1 MKGMVKLLLLSFLS
15 FTIFYG
21 VGCAGSKP
29 KPTPVAG
36 QEAVEPDNGAPEDE
50 IEKLLGLDES
60 GGNQADTQSQPAAE
74 EQQEEDDLLKL
85 LEGNQN
91 NQPNV
96 QNDASA
102 NTPTTP
108 SAPNAQRRLQQLEQ
122 QVRNLQRQVEQQK
135 QTIARLNAQLLA
147 KEEEIRQ
154 LKEQNTAQGQMA
166 FSYDGNYESQYKQA
180 LDLFHN
186 RQYQQ
191 AIQVFQQLVNQNPN
205 HPLADN
211 AQYWIGESY
220 FALGQYQKAIIEFE
234 KVFLFDQSNKND
246 YAQYKLGLC
255 YYLLGN
261 KQRARAEFQ
270 KLIDRY
276 PRSEL
281 VAKARR
287 YLQKIS

>member
-1 MKGMVKLLLLSFLS
+1 MKGMVKLLLVILFSITLS
-15 FTIFYG
+15 YWM
-21 VGCAGSKP
+21 GCAGSKP
-29 KPTPVAG
+29 KPAAATG
-36 QEAVEPDNGAPEDE
+36 QEAVEPESGAPEDE

-60 GGNQADTQSQPAAE
+60 GGNQADEATQPAGDQ
-74 EQQEEDDLLKL
+74 QQEEDDLLKL
-85 LEGNQN
+85 LEGDKT
-91 NQPNV
+91 NQPA
-96 QNDASA
+96 QNQEATGSA
-102 NTPTTP
+102 PAAEP
-108 SAPNAQRRLQQLEQ
+108 SAQAQQRIRQLERQ
-122 QVRNLQRQVEQQK
+122 IQNLQRQVEQQK

-154 LKEQNTAQGQMA
+154 LKQSGSRAGGMDMTMNG
-166 FSYDGNYESQYKQA
+166 DYESQYKQA

-186 RQYQQ
+186 RRYRE
-191 AIQVFQQLVNQNPN
+191 AIQLFQQLVNQNPN

-220 FALGQYQKAIIEFE
+220 FALGQYQKAIVEFE

-281 VAKARR
+281 VAKARQ